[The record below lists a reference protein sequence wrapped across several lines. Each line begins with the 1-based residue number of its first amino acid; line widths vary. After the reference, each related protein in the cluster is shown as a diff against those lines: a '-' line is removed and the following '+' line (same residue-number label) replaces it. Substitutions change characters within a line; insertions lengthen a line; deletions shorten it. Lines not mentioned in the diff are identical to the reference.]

1 MGYKIVIV
9 DDEQEITENLKDE
22 INELTSEFEIKCC
35 NYGYDALNE
44 VFQGNVSLV
53 ISDIAM
59 PDMDGYELYNR
70 IKDYK
75 QELPIIM
82 MTGFG
87 YDPNHVLVNIKK
99 FGKIEVLLK
108 PFDTEKLLQ
117 KIRFYLQDERI

>member
-9 DDEQEITENLKDE
+9 DDEVEITENLKDD
-22 INELTSEFEIKCC
+22 ITDLTDEFEIICC
-35 NYGYDALNE
+35 NYGYDALNT
-44 VFQGNVSLV
+44 VFQGNIDLV

-70 IKDYK
+70 IKDYNK
-75 QELPIIM
+75 DIPIIM

-99 FGKIEVLLK
+99 FEKIEVLLK
-108 PFDTEKLLQ
+108 PFDPEKLLE
-117 KIRFYLQDERI
+117 KIRKYLQK

>member
-9 DDEQEITENLKDE
+9 DDEPEITENLKDE
-22 INELTSEFEIKCC
+22 INYLTKEYKIVTF

-44 VFQGNVSLV
+44 VFRGDVDLV
-53 ISDIAM
+53 LSDIAM

-70 IKDYK
+70 IKDYNK
-75 QELPIIM
+75 SLPVIM

-99 FGKIEVLLK
+99 FGRVEVLLK
-108 PFDTEKLLQ
+108 PFDVEKLLF
-117 KIRFYLQDERI
+117 KIKMYLK

>member
-9 DDEQEITENLKDE
+9 DDESEIATNLREDIEEITD
-22 INELTSEFEIKCC
+22 EFEIICC

-44 VFQGNVSLV
+44 VFHGDVNLV

-70 IKDYK
+70 IKDYD
-75 QELPIIM
+75 QELPMIM

-99 FGKIEVLLK
+99 FGRIEVLLK
-108 PFDTEKLLQ
+108 PFDAEKLLT
-117 KIRFYLQDERI
+117 KMRMYLK

>member
-9 DDEQEITENLKDE
+9 DDEPEITENLKY
-22 INELTSEFEIKCC
+22 ELNYLTKEYKIVTF

-44 VFQGNVSLV
+44 VFRGDVDLV
-53 ISDIAM
+53 LSDIAM

-70 IKDYK
+70 IKDYNK
-75 QELPIIM
+75 SLPVIM

-99 FGKIEVLLK
+99 FGRVEVLLK
-108 PFDTEKLLQ
+108 PFDVEKLLF
-117 KIRFYLQDERI
+117 KIKMYLK

>member
-9 DDEQEITENLKDE
+9 DDEPEITENLKDE
-22 INELTSEFEIKCC
+22 ILEITDEFEIKCF

-44 VFQGNVSLV
+44 VFRGDVALV
-53 ISDIAM
+53 VSDIAM

-70 IKDYK
+70 IKGYNA
-75 QELPIIM
+75 EIPIIM

-99 FGKIEVLLK
+99 FGRIEILLK
-108 PFDTEKLLQ
+108 PFDTEKLIT
-117 KIRFYLQDERI
+117 KMRMYLKK

>member
-9 DDEQEITENLKDE
+9 DDEPEITANLKEDL
-22 INELTSEFEIKCC
+22 IDLTDEFEIKCC
-35 NYGYDALNE
+35 NFGYDALNE
-44 VFQGNVSLV
+44 VFKGDVDLV

-70 IKDYK
+70 IKDCK
-75 QELPIIM
+75 KDLPIIM

-99 FGKIEVLLK
+99 FEKIDVMLK
-108 PFDTEKLLQ
+108 PFEPEDLL
-117 KIRFYLQDERI
+117 KKMRDYLK

>member
-1 MGYKIVIV
+1 MGLKIVIV
-9 DDEQEITENLKDE
+9 DDEPEISANLKDE
-22 INELTSEFEIKCC
+22 ILEFTDEFDIKCF

-44 VFQGNVSLV
+44 VFRGDVNLV

-70 IKDYK
+70 IKEYNN
-75 QELPIIM
+75 EIPIIM

-99 FGKIEVLLK
+99 FGRIEVMLK
-108 PFDTEKLLQ
+108 PFDVEKLLV
-117 KIRFYLQDERI
+117 KIRMYLKQ

>member
-9 DDEQEITENLKDE
+9 DDEVEITENLKDD
-22 INELTSEFEIKCC
+22 ITDLTDEFEIICC
-35 NYGYDALNE
+35 NYGYDALNT
-44 VFQGNVSLV
+44 VFQGNIDLV

-70 IKDYK
+70 IKDYNK
-75 QELPIIM
+75 DIPIIM

-99 FGKIEVLLK
+99 FEKIEVLLK
-108 PFDTEKLLQ
+108 PFDPEKLLE
-117 KIRFYLQDERI
+117 KIRKYLRK

>member
-9 DDEQEITENLKDE
+9 DDEPEITENLKDE
-22 INELTSEFEIKCC
+22 INELTDEFDIKCF

-44 VFQGNVSLV
+44 VFQGNVDLV

-70 IKDYK
+70 IKDYSK
-75 QELPIIM
+75 ELPIIM

-99 FGKIEVLLK
+99 FGRIEVLLK
-108 PFDTEKLLQ
+108 PFDVEKLLV
-117 KIRFYLQDERI
+117 KMEMYLKK

>member
-9 DDEQEITENLKDE
+9 DDEPEITENLKED
-22 INELTSEFEIKCC
+22 INEITDEFEIKCF

-44 VFQGNVSLV
+44 VFHGDVDLV

-70 IKDYK
+70 VKDYNQK
-75 QELPIIM
+75 LPIIM

-99 FGKIEVLLK
+99 FGRVEVLLK
-108 PFDTEKLLQ
+108 PFDVEKLLI
-117 KIRFYLQDERI
+117 KMRMYLKQ

>member
-9 DDEQEITENLKDE
+9 DDEVEITDNLKDD
-22 INELTSEFEIKCC
+22 LTDLTDEFEIKCF

-44 VFQGNVSLV
+44 VFHGDIDLI

-70 IKDYK
+70 IKDYNK
-75 QELPIIM
+75 DLPIIM

-99 FGKIEVLLK
+99 FEKVEVLLK
-108 PFDTEKLLQ
+108 PFDPEELLEKIQRHLH
-117 KIRFYLQDERI
+117 K

>member
-9 DDEQEITENLKDE
+9 DDEVEITENLKEE
-22 INELTSEFEIKCC
+22 IEELTSEYDIKCC
-35 NYGYDALNE
+35 NFGYDALNQIFKGD
-44 VFQGNVSLV
+44 VDLV

-70 IKDYK
+70 VKDYNK
-75 QELPIIM
+75 EIPIIM

-99 FGKIEVLLK
+99 FEKIEVLLK
-108 PFDTEKLLQ
+108 PFDTEKLLN
-117 KIRFYLQDERI
+117 KIRAYLNK

>member
-9 DDEQEITENLKDE
+9 DDEPEITENLKDE
-22 INELTSEFEIKCC
+22 IIEITDEFEIKCY
-35 NYGYDALNE
+35 NYGYDALSE
-44 VFQGNVSLV
+44 VFQGNVDLV

-70 IKDYK
+70 IKDYD
-75 QELPIIM
+75 QDLPIIM

-99 FGKIEVLLK
+99 FGRIEVLLK
-108 PFDTEKLLQ
+108 PFSTEKLLV
-117 KIRFYLQDERI
+117 KMRMYLKNK